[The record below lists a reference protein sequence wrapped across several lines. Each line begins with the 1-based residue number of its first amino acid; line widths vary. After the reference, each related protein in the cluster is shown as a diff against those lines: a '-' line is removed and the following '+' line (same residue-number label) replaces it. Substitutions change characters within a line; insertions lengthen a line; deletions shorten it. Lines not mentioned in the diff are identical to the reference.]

1 MHTALAVDEI
11 LGRFRHECLF
21 MKELKHE
28 NIVMLIG
35 ALWQK
40 DLICCVLEYCE
51 RGNLSDYLE
60 ANPNLS
66 WQTEKLRIMQ
76 EIARGMNYLHT
87 AVFFDSDNGNY
98 KEGLVHRD
106 LKPDN
111 ILVSAGGTLK
121 ISDFGESRMVNLNQ
135 TMTMVGT
142 LFYTAPEILRGERY
156 DQLVDVYSFGMT
168 LATVC
173 CCGSLQELLKEALRE
188 LMGGGGG
195 TLTSARIN
203 NKLRSGKLKPKFP
216 DNNNGVPDVVLEVI
230 NDCLNKEASE
240 RPTFGELL
248 GRLCEGGDI
257 HQVLQRNTKDEIEA
271 GKIMDYWKVET
282 AKLNVELEKER
293 RGAQEK
299 LKGRIEAIKKKRNLA
314 KEIKTE
320 VRRKSLVGSV

>member
-1 MHTALAVDEI
+1 
-11 LGRFRHECLF
+11 
-21 MKELKHE
+21 
-28 NIVMLIG
+28 
-35 ALWQK
+35 
-40 DLICCVLEYCE
+40 
-51 RGNLSDYLE
+51 
-60 ANPNLS
+60 
-66 WQTEKLRIMQ
+66 
-76 EIARGMNYLHT
+76 
-87 AVFFDSDNGNY
+87 
-98 KEGLVHRD
+98 
-106 LKPDN
+106 
-111 ILVSAGGTLK
+111 
-121 ISDFGESRMVNLNQ
+121 MVNLNQ

-293 RGAQEK
+293 RVAQEK